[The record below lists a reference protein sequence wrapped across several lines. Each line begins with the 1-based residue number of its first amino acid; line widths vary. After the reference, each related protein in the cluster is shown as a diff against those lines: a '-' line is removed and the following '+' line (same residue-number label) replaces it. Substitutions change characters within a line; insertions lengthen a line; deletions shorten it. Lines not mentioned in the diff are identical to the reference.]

1 MNFFK
6 KIKSI
11 TKIPRKIL
19 FLHVMKT
26 AGTSFRQM
34 LQEDLGCDIIF
45 PSDSDLKKLPNGWY
59 LLPEKILESYHSL
72 PPHRILIGHFPA
84 VILDKLPAE
93 YSPAVFLR
101 DPLQRSLSLI
111 KYYSKIYKKDTLE
124 LISNEEFVGKYI
136 KDYQTKILGMDAAVD
151 PNIIYDVNQ
160 STLMNALDRIN
171 SFDFVG
177 VTEKFEESCKNFDKI
192 YKTNTLSRIKKTNV
206 SRTDQNEL
214 MEYKQ
219 IIDPL
224 IKKDI
229 IIYQAA
235 LERLKA

>member
-1 MNFFK
+1 
-6 KIKSI
+6 
-11 TKIPRKIL
+11 
-19 FLHVMKT
+19 
-26 AGTSFRQM
+26 
-34 LQEDLGCDIIF
+34 
-45 PSDSDLKKLPNGWY
+45 
-59 LLPEKILESYHSL
+59 
-72 PPHRILIGHFPA
+72 
-84 VILDKLPAE
+84 
-93 YSPAVFLR
+93 
-101 DPLQRSLSLI
+101 
-111 KYYSKIYKKDTLE
+111 
-124 LISNEEFVGKYI
+124 
-136 KDYQTKILGMDAAVD
+136 MDAAVD